1 MIRKF
6 EKPDINSVAEIWLDT
21 NIKAH
26 SFISQQYWRNN
37 LELVKESLNQAEVYV
52 FDNEKKILGFIG
64 LDDNYIAGIFVQ
76 YKEQSNGI
84 GKQLLDYVKGIKN
97 HLSLKVYKRN
107 VRAVEFYLRES
118 FAIQCEIINE
128 STCEM
133 EYLMT
138 WSRN

>member
-6 EKPDINSVAEIWLDT
+6 EKSDINSVAEIWLDT

-26 SFISQQYWRNN
+26 SFVSQQYWRNN
-37 LELVKESLNQAEVYV
+37 YELVKESLNQAEVYV
-52 FDNEKKILGFIG
+52 FANENKILGFIG
-64 LDDNYIAGIFVQ
+64 LDDNYIAGIFVR
-76 YKEQSNGI
+76 YKKQSNGI
-84 GKQLLDYVKGIKN
+84 GKQLLDYVKGIRN

-118 FAIQCEIINE
+118 FAIQCENIDD
-128 STCEM
+128 STCEK